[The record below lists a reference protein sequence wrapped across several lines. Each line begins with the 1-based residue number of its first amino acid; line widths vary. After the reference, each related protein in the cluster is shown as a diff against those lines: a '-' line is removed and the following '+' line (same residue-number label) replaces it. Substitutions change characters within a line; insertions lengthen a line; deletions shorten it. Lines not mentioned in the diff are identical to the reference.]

1 LTVRRRED
9 TTDKVKANLKPDSQ
23 KSTLEKGQESVQGA
37 ADSVAGKLQPESE
50 KSTTQQATDSGSNLM
65 SQAGETLGN
74 AVDTVKDSLG
84 MGEQK

>member
-1 LTVRRRED
+1 MRED

>member
-1 LTVRRRED
+1 MLPILWPGSYSRVWTNGCH
-9 TTDKVKANLKPDSQ
+9 APS
-23 KSTLEKGQESVQGA
+23 LEPVVDFSI
-37 ADSVAGKLQPESE
+37 ESE

-84 MGEQK
+84 MGEQSKHV